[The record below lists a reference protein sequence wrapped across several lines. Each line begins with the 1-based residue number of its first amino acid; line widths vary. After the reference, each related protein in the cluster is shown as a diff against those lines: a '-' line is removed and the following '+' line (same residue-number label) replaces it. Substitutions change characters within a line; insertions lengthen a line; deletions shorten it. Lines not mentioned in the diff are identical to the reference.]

1 MGTYLNP
8 SNIELYNDINY
19 SKIYIDKTEIIRFIN
34 DILLGQQRYICISRP
49 RRFGKSMTVNM
60 LKAYYSKGC
69 DSAPLFDKLKISGDP
84 EYKKHLNKYNVIS
97 LNMTDYIDDANSI
110 EDILGFIEEDVSE
123 ELMNEYGDLNYPKRI
138 NFIKRLNDRD
148 MLAKKLDIIPL
159 EIVVRNV
166 ISGSM
171 AKRLN
176 LKEGEVINNTIY
188 ELCLKNDKLG
198 DPLLN
203 RHHAVALHLATYE
216 DLDKMMEET
225 IKINQALKKLFDSVN
240 ITLVDF
246 KIEFGKDKDGNIIL
260 ADEISPDSCRLWD
273 KTTKEILDKDRFRRD
288 LGDVIQAYQ
297 QVLERLKNR
306 K

>member
-1 MGTYLNP
+1 MQQLDLFYEGKAK
-8 SNIELYNDINY
+8 
-19 SKIYIDKTEIIRFIN
+19 KIYHTDDPDLIIIHFKDDASAFNGIKKARIKNKGIINNEISEIIFQELAKEN
-34 DILLGQQRYICISRP
+34 IS
-49 RRFGKSMTVNM
+49 S
-60 LKAYYSKGC
+60 
-69 DSAPLFDKLKISGDP
+69 
-84 EYKKHLNKYNVIS
+84 H
-97 LNMTDYIDDANSI
+97 
-110 EDILGFIEEDVSE
+110 
-123 ELMNEYGDLNYPKRI
+123 
-138 NFIKRLNDRD
+138 FIKRLNDRD

-225 IKINQALKKLFDSVN
+225 IKINKALKKLFDSVN

>member
-1 MGTYLNP
+1 MQQLDLFYEGKAK
-8 SNIELYNDINY
+8 
-19 SKIYIDKTEIIRFIN
+19 KIYHTDDPDLIIIHF
-34 DILLGQQRYICISRP
+34 
-49 RRFGKSMTVNM
+49 K
-60 LKAYYSKGC
+60 
-69 DSAPLFDKLKISGDP
+69 
-84 EYKKHLNKYNVIS
+84 
-97 LNMTDYIDDANSI
+97 DDASAFNGIKKAKIKGKGIINNEITTIIFQDLAKEGI
-110 EDILGFIEEDVSE
+110 ESHFVKGL
-123 ELMNEYGDLNYPKRI
+123 NE
-138 NFIKRLNDRD
+138 RD

-171 AKRLN
+171 SKRLN
-176 LKEGEVINNTIY
+176 LKEGTTIPNTIY

-203 RHHAVALHLATYE
+203 RHHAVALGLTTYE
-216 DLDKMMEET
+216 DLDEMFAQT
-225 IKINQALKKLFDSVN
+225 VKINNALKKLFASIN

-246 KIEFGKDKDGNIIL
+246 KIEFGKTKDGKIIL

-273 KTTKEILDKDRFRRD
+273 STTKEILDKDRFRRD

>member
-1 MGTYLNP
+1 MQQL
-8 SNIELYNDINY
+8 ELFYEGKAK
-19 SKIYIDKTEIIRFIN
+19 KIYHTDDADLIIIHFKDDASAFNGIKKAKIKGKGIINNEITEIIF
-34 DILLGQQRYICISRP
+34 QQ
-49 RRFGKSMTVNM
+49 
-60 LKAYYSKGC
+60 L
-69 DSAPLFDKLKISGDP
+69 
-84 EYKKHLNKYNVIS
+84 EYHGIKTHFV
-97 LNMTDYIDDANSI
+97 
-110 EDILGFIEEDVSE
+110 
-123 ELMNEYGDLNYPKRI
+123 
-138 NFIKRLNDRD
+138 KRLNDRD
-148 MLAKKLDIIPL
+148 MLAKNLDIIPL

-171 AKRLN
+171 SKRLN
-176 LKEGEVINNTIY
+176 LKEGTLIPNTIY

-203 RHHAVALHLATYE
+203 RHHAVALGLATYE
-216 DLDKMMEET
+216 DLDKMFEIT
-225 IKINQALKKLFDSVN
+225 VKVNNVLKEGFAQIG

-273 KTTKEILDKDRFRRD
+273 TSTKEILDKDRFRRD
-288 LGDVIQAYQ
+288 LGDVINAYQ